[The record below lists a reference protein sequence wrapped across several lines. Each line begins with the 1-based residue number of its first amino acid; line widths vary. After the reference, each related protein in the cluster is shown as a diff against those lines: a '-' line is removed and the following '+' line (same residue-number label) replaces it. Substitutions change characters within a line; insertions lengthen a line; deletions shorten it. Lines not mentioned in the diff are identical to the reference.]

1 MSASPKKLPRRQRD
15 RRLDFFRGIAMFI
28 ILIAHIP
35 NDWWALWIP
44 ARFGFSDGAE
54 MFVFCSG
61 MASALAFGSLYR
73 SHGFGTLLARVS
85 FRVWQIYWAHIMLF
99 LATVAVLLVGNA
111 VLDTGID
118 YTRRLWVVPFL
129 ENTELYLPALL
140 TLTYVPGLFDMLPM
154 YVAVLCLL
162 PIVATLGSINRVY
175 AGIFVVS
182 LWLLSTTNTIDL
194 PGSPVTDHVWFFNPF
209 GWQLVFYTGFAFAMG
224 WLKPPPIERKYV
236 LITLAIVL
244 ISVPLAYYRI
254 YNAVPELKE
263 LREALKPFWFKTDYG
278 VFRYIH
284 FLSLAYLSY
293 AAVGEGGRRLFV
305 EGILGRIVNIFRIV
319 GQQSLAVFMASIV
332 LAQILGMTFDVI
344 GRNHWTMIVV
354 NLFGFACLIAV
365 AKVVTWYKS
374 EPWRKVPEKKPDA
387 GADNSRSGAARI
399 PGYTAVQP
407 AE

>member
-1 MSASPKKLPRRQRD
+1 M
-15 RRLDFFRGIAMFI
+15 AMFI

-73 SHGFGTLLARVS
+73 SHGFRTLLARVS
-85 FRVWQIYWAHIMLF
+85 FRVGQIYWAHITLF
-99 LATVAVLLVGNA
+99 LATVAVLLAGNA
-111 VLDTGID
+111 WLDTGVV
-118 YTRRLWVVPFL
+118 YTQRLWVVPFL
-129 ENTELYLPALL
+129 EDTATYLPALL

-162 PIVATLGSINRVY
+162 PIVATLGSIRPLY
-175 AGIFVVS
+175 AGIFVVA
-182 LWLLSTTNTIDL
+182 LWLISTLDL
-194 PGSPVTDHVWFFNPF
+194 VDFPGIPKTDHVWFFNPL

-224 WLKPPPIERKYV
+224 WLKAPPIERKYV
-236 LITLAIVL
+236 LIALAIVL
-244 ISVPLAYYRI
+244 ISVPLAYYRV

-263 LREALKPFWFKTDYG
+263 LRMALQPFWEKTDYG
-278 VFRYIH
+278 IFRYIH
-284 FLSLAYLSY
+284 FLSLAYLAY

-305 EGILGRIVNIFRIV
+305 EGIPGVIVNTLRVV

-332 LAQILGMTFDVI
+332 LSQILGMAFDVV
-344 GRNHWTMIVV
+344 GRNHWSMIYI

-365 AKVVTWYKS
+365 AKVVTFYKS
-374 EPWRKVPEKKPDA
+374 EPWRRVPEKKPETA
-387 GADNSRSGAARI
+387 SGQGRM
-399 PGYTAVQP
+399 PGGSSAQP

>member
-1 MSASPKKLPRRQRD
+1 MSAPPKRLPRRQRD

-85 FRVWQIYWAHIMLF
+85 FRVWQIYWAHITLF
-99 LATVAVLLVGNA
+99 LATVAVLLAGNA
-111 VLDTGID
+111 LLDTGVV
-118 YTRRLWVVPFL
+118 YTQRLWVVPFL
-129 ENTELYLPALL
+129 EDTATYLPALL

-162 PIVATLGSINRVY
+162 PVVATLGSINRYY
-175 AGIFVVS
+175 AFAFVAG
-182 LWLLSTTNTIDL
+182 LWLLSTTNMIDL
-194 PGSPVTDHVWFFNPF
+194 PGNPKTDHVWFFNPF
-209 GWQLVFYTGFAFAMG
+209 GWQLVFYTGFVFAMG
-224 WLKPPPIERKYV
+224 WLKAPPIERKYV
-236 LITLAIVL
+236 LIALAIVL
-244 ISVPLAYYRI
+244 ISVPLAYYRA
-254 YNAVPELKE
+254 YNAVPELKD
-263 LREALKPFWFKTDYG
+263 LRIALTPFWAKTDYG
-278 VFRYIH
+278 IFRYIH
-284 FLSLAYLSY
+284 FLSLAYLAY
-293 AAVGEGGRRLFV
+293 AAVGEGGHRLFV
-305 EGILGRIVNIFRIV
+305 EGIPGRIVNIFRTV

-332 LAQILGMTFDVI
+332 LSQILGMMFDVI

-354 NLFGFACLIAV
+354 NLLGLACLIAV

-374 EPWRKVPEKKPDA
+374 EPWRKIPEKKPDPA
-387 GADNSRSGAARI
+387 AEPARMPGGA
-399 PGYTAVQP
+399 TAQP